1 MPSKAFLQ
9 PLLKPDSV
17 APNCFGD
24 ACEGSPASPLSLH
37 DTEVASEESIIE
49 VKRILRDFLTR
60 LRYRSPHTPVN
71 ARLRKECRDEIVS
84 WDANL
89 SAAYIDALND
99 TCCTIAESAYAHT
112 PYQHQLLI
120 AIYTT
125 YMVYVDDLGQR
136 DLEALGEFVRRFV
149 ARQDLQDTVLT
160 RIVQQFQEIYD
171 YYPRLSAD
179 TINSKSVEALI
190 GMYIEFTAK
199 DMSVVPGATMYPSFL
214 RLKTGIG
221 ASYALFNFV
230 KGWRDPSDNFYLQ
243 LIPAIESFTDAIN
256 DVLSFYKESLGG
268 ETDNYVHLRAAAE
281 RKDPVVVLRELA
293 EETLTTIVQVQEL
306 TASDP
311 ELSSIL
317 HSYLMGYLEFH
328 FRARR
333 YHLEDLQM

>member
-1 MPSKAFLQ
+1 MEL
-9 PLLKPDSV
+9 
-17 APNCFGD
+17 
-24 ACEGSPASPLSLH
+24 
-37 DTEVASEESIIE
+37 ASEESIIE

-71 ARLRKECRDEIVS
+71 TRLRKECRDEIVS
-84 WDANL
+84 WNANL

-112 PYQHQLLI
+112 PYEHQLLI

-160 RIVQQFQEIYD
+160 RIVQQFQEMYE

-243 LIPAIESFTDAIN
+243 LIPAIESFTDAIK
-256 DVLSFYKESLGG
+256 LSFYKEWLGG

-281 RKDPVVVLRELA
+281 QKDPVVVLRELA
-293 EETLTTIVQVQEL
+293 EETLATIVQVQEL

-311 ELSSIL
+311 ELSPIL